1 MEEKM
6 KKTIALL
13 LALILVF
20 ALCACN
26 ANKQTASG
34 SDLSTNVPQ
43 NSGEEKQPDEGK
55 TEEDA
60 SALKIGVILLH
71 DESIGYDFAHM
82 EGIQKACSSLGIDYN
97 DNTKVIWKYNISE
110 SEACYDAAVDL
121 AEHGCNLIIS
131 DSYGHQ
137 SYMTEAAKEYPDVT
151 FLIATGDTAAVDG
164 LENTRNFFTHT
175 YESRYVSGVVA
186 GMKLAQ
192 MVDDG
197 LLTDANYNA
206 DGNIKIGYVGAYPYA
221 EVVSGYTG
229 FYLGVKSIVDNVQMD
244 VTFTNSWANA
254 TAEQQAA
261 EALLS
266 RGCCIISQHADSTGG
281 PSAIE
286 AAVKTGSVCYYV
298 GYNIDMLAVAP
309 TAILTSAQNDWSV
322 YYTYALGMAKDGKRT
337 EIPVDWSEGYA
348 SGANMI
354 SKLGSSCAAG
364 TAEKVAEVE
373 KGIKDGSLQ
382 VFDTSKFTVD
392 GSQITTYTFNSSTM
406 NSDYTAVLY
415 PGKDYECIA
424 NGAFQESTFRSAPYF
439 SLLIDGITQLS

>member
-1 MEEKM
+1 M
-6 KKTIALL
+6 KKLIALL
-13 LALILVF
+13 LALVLVF
-20 ALCACN
+20 ALGACSSKGTDN
-26 ANKQTASG
+26 PSQTQNQANTAS
-34 SDLSTNVPQ
+34 D
-43 NSGEEKQPDEGK
+43 
-55 TEEDA
+55 
-60 SALKIGVILLH
+60 LKIGVILLH
-71 DESIGYDFAHM
+71 DESIGYDFAHLQ
-82 EGIQKACSSLGIDYN
+82 GIQTACKNLGIDEA
-97 DNTKVIWKYNISE
+97 KQVVWKYNIPE
-110 SEACYDAAVDL
+110 DQACYEAAVDL
-121 AEHGCNLIIS
+121 IEQGCTVIIS

-137 SYMTEAAKEYPDVT
+137 SYMTQAAEENPNIT
-151 FLIATGDTAAVDG
+151 FLIATGDTAAVDNCQ
-164 LENTRNFFTHT
+164 NTHNFFTHT

-186 GMKLAQ
+186 GMKLKE
-192 MVDDG
+192 MVESG
-197 LLTDANYNA
+197 VLTDDNYNA
-206 DGNIKIGYVGAYPYA
+206 DGTIKIGYVGAYPYA

-322 YYTYALGMAKDGKRT
+322 YYTYALGMAKAGKRT

-354 SKLGSSCAAG
+354 SALGSSCAAG

-373 KGIKDGSLQ
+373 KAIKDGSLQ

-392 GSQITTYTFNSSTM
+392 GSKISTYTFNSSTM

-415 PGKDYECIA
+415 TGQDYECIV